1 MIEPECNVVIVEPST
16 ELEPPSNQSVYMQR
30 AGSQTPGRIKSDW
43 WSLRADLKPMS
54 EYRMNRPSF
63 K

>member
-1 MIEPECNVVIVEPST
+1 MIEPECKFVVEPPT
-16 ELEPPSNQSVYMQR
+16 DLEPPSNNSVTAQTTKN
-30 AGSQTPGRIKSDW
+30 AHGSGKIKSDW

-63 K
+63 R